1 MTDPAADTPLPPPI
15 LPDASAAGPGIA
27 FRVVAPKA
35 ALWFQPGSRQLVVSF
50 DNLATVDDAYPR
62 PPWLLARLQAEGY
75 AVLGIQTFAK
85 DWYRNPDAAP
95 LVQSL
100 AATGFFARFE
110 RVVFIGASM
119 GAFAAINLASLVP
132 GATVIAFS
140 PQSTMST
147 AIAPFERRFGWAVRK
162 GDWTTPAFLDARDAV
177 PDVARIILLY
187 DGRVPEDLAH
197 ARRLTAPNVQALRVD
212 HSTHEAVRV
221 VMKCG
226 ALPPLLADVMRT
238 GQAGPAFW
246 QAMRARRTV
255 RKWARAL
262 METVVADAHPA
273 RIRAT
278 ATALLRQEDYL
289 FAQVAL
295 RDLQAKK
302 AG

>member
-1 MTDPAADTPLPPPI
+1 MPEQPLPPI
-15 LPDASAAGPGIA
+15 LPDASAAGVDMA

-35 ALWFQPGSRQLVVSF
+35 ALWFQPGARQLVVSF
-50 DNLATVDDAYPR
+50 DNLATVDDPYPR
-62 PPWLLARLQAEGY
+62 PPWLLARLEAEGY
-75 AVLGIQTFAK
+75 AVLGVQTFAK

-95 LVQSL
+95 LMRSL

-119 GAFAAINLASLVP
+119 GAFGAINLAALVP

-147 AIAPFERRFGWAVRK
+147 AIAPFEHRFGWAVRK

-177 PDVARIILLY
+177 PKVAQIILLY

-197 ARRLTAPNVQALRVD
+197 ARRLTAPNVQLLRVD
-212 HSTHEAVRV
+212 HSTHEAIRV
-221 VMKCG
+221 VLKCG
-226 ALPPLLADVMRT
+226 ALPPLLAEVMQT
-238 GQAGPAFW
+238 GRAGPAFW

-255 RKWARAL
+255 RKWARAM
-262 METVVADAHPA
+262 MEAVVADAHPA

-278 ATALLRQEDYL
+278 ATAFLKQDDYL
-289 FAQVAL
+289 FAQMAL
-295 RDLQAKK
+295 RDLDQK
-302 AG
+302 ARN